1 MPVLR
6 ESYMNHA
13 TVEELMNMI
22 DSAPEGADFE
32 YVVKGGKIYYEC
44 YSVRSE
50 SDDAGLPDHL

>member
-13 TVEELMNMI
+13 TVEEMLSMMN
-22 DSAPEGADFE
+22 SLPESTDFE

-44 YSVRSE
+44 YSVRGE
-50 SDDAGLPDHL
+50 SNDAGLSDNL